1 MPKFAPFIFIDATA
15 PVGAFHH
22 KSGHAETRKGREIT
36 PAPQQTRIISCLPP
50 DRSGGA
56 GDVACHAAAT
66 GAAKRDVGARKGRHE
81 IRVADYVTGAGRA
94 AERHSITIVR
104 DELECL
110 GRVVGGR
117 SWLAHWILQ
126 KIPTAPSRRA
136 GRRNRTGGWSVP
148 PADNQKIQ
156 RCTPGERCGPPM
168 RRAVFDCT
176 SAAKK
181 RSGSPLV
188 LLTPEAPP
196 FHPPETRLIGEG
208 TAVAEGVA
216 IVQRLDHV
224 GGLRRSLVGPMQD
237 LCLGR

>member
-1 MPKFAPFIFIDATA
+1 M
-15 PVGAFHH
+15 
-22 KSGHAETRKGREIT
+22 RKGREIS
-36 PAPQQTRIISCLPP
+36 PAPQQTRSINCLLPESS
-50 DRSGGA
+50 SGGA
-56 GDVACHAAAT
+56 GNVSSHSPAARAT
-66 GAAKRDVGARKGRHE
+66 QRHMGAWQGRHE
-81 IRVADYVTGAGRA
+81 IRVADNITGAGRA

-110 GRVVGGR
+110 CRVVGGR